1 MSYSF
6 ITFAQMKTALAQ
18 RLTDTTKQFWSD
30 VELGAYISEALQSF
44 NALAN
49 FYREEF
55 VFNTQAN
62 VTWYDLTDATQ
73 IPTTLRAM
81 TETDQTLLSLI
92 EYHLLEPQTPAYPL
106 VWTGSLQFSISDILN
121 AIQETRDEVL
131 SESVCTITESLIA
144 ATAGRTFLI
153 ETVLGLRRVAWIPNT
168 GFGYVLNTLVPS
180 DLWAQQ
186 SFEAGF
192 LQDAPGTPLTFRMST
207 EPPLAFD
214 VDIQPAVPGQYDI
227 LTVNAGGDLTDQNAT
242 ILRIPNDWCWVNKW
256 GALTQLLG
264 RDSVSGDGFRAKYC
278 AMRYQEGLSSMRTT
292 PALLAA
298 RINDV
303 PVVVTSVT
311 AGDFYDANWQGD
323 TAGTPTKLY
332 YAGLNMVGL
341 GPTPSS
347 TAHSVT
353 ASVVRNMVLPALDA
367 DFIQVGRD
375 DISAIL
381 DESQHLAVFKCG
393 GAEFAQTFPL
403 HGNFL
408 RRCAMH
414 NSKLSALALF
424 LEFMDGRAQ
433 ADERLH
439 PSFQGVDA
447 ATVKS

>member
-1 MSYSF
+1 MAYSYF
-6 ITFAQMKTALAQ
+6 TFAQAKTALAQ
-18 RLTDTTKQFWSD
+18 RLNDPTMQFWSD
-30 VELGAYISEALQSF
+30 TELGAYIREALQTF
-44 NALAN
+44 NAFAN

-62 VTWYDLTDATQ
+62 VTWYDLADATQ

-106 VWTGSLQFSISDILN
+106 VWTGSFQFSVSDILN
-121 AIQETRDEVL
+121 AIQESRDEVL
-131 SESVCTITESLIA
+131 SETVCTITESLINA
-144 ATAGRTFLI
+144 VVGRTFLI
-153 ETVLGLRRVAWIPNT
+153 QTVLGLRRVVWIPNT

-192 LQDAPGTPLTFRMST
+192 VQAAPGTPITFRMSS

-214 VDIQPAVPGQYDI
+214 VDIQPAVPGKYDI
-227 LTVNAGGDLTDQNAT
+227 LAVNAGGDLTDQNST
-242 ILRIPNDWCWVNKW
+242 VLRIPNDWCWVNKW
-256 GALTQLLG
+256 GALAQLLG
-264 RDSVSGDGFRAKYC
+264 RDGVAADQFRAKYC
-278 AMRYQEGLSSMRTT
+278 SMRYQEGLSSMRTT

-303 PVVVTSVT
+303 PVAVTSVT
-311 AGDFYDANWQGD
+311 AGDFYDANWQGA
-323 TAGTPTKLY
+323 TPGTPTKLY

-341 GPTPSS
+341 GPTPSGVGN
-347 TAHSVT
+347 SVT
-353 ASVVRNMVLPALDA
+353 ANVVRNMVLPAVNA

-375 DISAIL
+375 DVSAIL
-381 DESQHLAVFKCG
+381 DESQHIAMFKCG
-393 GAEFAQTFPL
+393 GSEFASTFPL

-408 RRCAMH
+408 RRCTLH
-414 NSKLSALALF
+414 NSKLSAMALF
-424 LEFMDGRAQ
+424 LEFMDGKAQ

-439 PSFQGVDA
+439 PSFVGADA

>member
-1 MSYSF
+1 MAYAFISY
-6 ITFAQMKTALAQ
+6 AQMKTALAQ
-18 RLTDTTKQFWSD
+18 RLTDLTKQFWTD
-30 VELGAYISEALQSF
+30 IELGVYIREALQTF

-62 VTWYDLTDATQ
+62 VTWYDLTNATQ

-106 VWTGSLQFSISDILN
+106 VWTGSLQFSVSDILN
-121 AIQETRDEVL
+121 ALQETRDEVL
-131 SESVCTITESLIA
+131 SETVCTITESLINA
-144 ATAGRTFLI
+144 AAGRTFLI
-153 ETVLGLRRVAWIPNT
+153 QTVMGLRRVVWIPAA
-168 GFGYVLNTLVPS
+168 GFGFVLNALVPS

-192 LQDAPGTPLTFRMST
+192 IQAAPGTPITYRMST

-227 LTVNAGGDLTDQNAT
+227 LTVNAGGDLTDQNST

-256 GALTQLLG
+256 GALAQLLG
-264 RDSVSGDGFRAKYC
+264 RDSVAADLYRAKYC
-278 AMRYQEGLSSMRTT
+278 TMRYQEGLSSMRAA
-292 PALLAA
+292 PALLGA

-303 PVVVTSVT
+303 PVAVTSVT
-311 AGDFYDANWQGD
+311 AGDFYDANWQGA

-332 YAGLNMVGL
+332 YAGLNLVGL
-341 GPTPSS
+341 GPTP
-347 TAHSVT
+347 AGVGNSVT
-353 ASVVRNMVLPALDA
+353 ANVVRNMVLPSLDA

-375 DISAIL
+375 DVSAIL
-381 DESQHLAVFKCG
+381 DESQHIAMFKCG

-408 RRCAMH
+408 RRCTMH
-414 NSKLSALALF
+414 NSKLSALSLF
-424 LEFMDGRAQ
+424 LEFMDGKAQ
-433 ADERLH
+433 SDERLH
-439 PSFQGVDA
+439 PSFQGADA